1 MMLIKRGQDIREE
14 CTCLKFKR
22 KSALL
27 GAQPPCIW
35 LEEATF
41 GCFGCLY
48 SENLWGFV
56 CPRVTSA
63 TSHAGRHEFPSHI
76 SELGV
81 LFLFNLILILNV
93 DFIKSVLPPA
103 CFIKSTSGPH
113 SRTMLHFIKC

>member
-1 MMLIKRGQDIREE
+1 MMLTKRGQDIKEE
-14 CTCLKFKR
+14 STCLIFKH

-27 GAQPPCIW
+27 GAQPPCLW
-35 LEEATF
+35 LTEVTF

-48 SENLWGFV
+48 IENLWGFV

-63 TSHAGRHEFPSHI
+63 TFHAGRREFPNHI

-81 LFLFNLILILNV
+81 LFLFNLILILKV

-113 SRTMLHFIKC
+113 SRTMECTL